1 MSFLKQ
7 IYSKK
12 SIPGGYEKYRI
23 LGIKF
28 KKRAKNYMPPVKN
41 PKLGVSYSVWDG
53 EELLESAIRSIRPAV
68 EYVNVV
74 WQKYSWHGNECAPDL
89 EEKLLTLKEKGLIDE
104 LIFFDCDPK
113 INPNVNE
120 CTKRNLGLEAARRA
134 GCTHFMTLDTD
145 EYFDLERF
153 KQAKQFVYDQNL
165 THTAC
170 VQYGYRTA
178 TLRYTQALDFFPPFI
193 YRIDHEECFKLG
205 CFKDSLPWLLDPT
218 KQIPI
223 KKNSRICF
231 LHNIEM
237 HHYSFVRKNY
247 HKKLLNSAANQREN
261 WVEDYECK
269 MHLENEFQSLI
280 DSGICVKVPN
290 YFNIHVV
297 GEKND

>member
-7 IYSKK
+7 IYSKRPL
-12 SIPGGYEKYRI
+12 SGGYAKYRI

-28 KKRAKNYMPPVKN
+28 KMKQRNYPYPVKN

-53 EELLESAIRSIRPAV
+53 EELLESAIKSIRPAV

-89 EEKLLTLKEKGLIDE
+89 EEKLLALKEKGLIDE
-104 LIFFDCDPK
+104 LIFFDCNPK

-120 CTKRNLGLEAARRA
+120 CAKRNLGLEAARRA

-145 EYFDLERF
+145 EFFDLERF
-153 KQAKQFVYDQNL
+153 QKAKQFVYDNNL

-170 VQYGYRTA
+170 VQYGYRTT
-178 TLRYTQALDFFPPFI
+178 TLRYVQALDFFPPFI
-193 YRIDHEECFKLG
+193 YRIDQGEKFELG
-205 CFKDSLPWLLDPT
+205 CFNDNLPWLLDPA

-223 KKNSRICF
+223 KNNSRICF

-237 HHYSFVRKNY
+237 HHYSFIRKNY
-247 HKKLLNSAANQREN
+247 NKKLENSSANQREN
-261 WVEDYECK
+261 WVEDYK
-269 MHLENEFQSLI
+269 KTMHLENEFQSLL
-280 DSGICVKVPN
+280 DKGICVKVPN
-290 YFNIHVV
+290 YFNINID
-297 GEKND
+297 G